1 MDAKR
6 GPEAKPAMEASH
18 EPEVV
23 AEGARDGAGVA
34 TAQLIETIKETS
46 CSVIIAFVLAFVF
59 RGFVI
64 EAFVIPTGSMAP
76 TLMGSHMR
84 FTSEDSGYSWAV
96 GPWDIER
103 DGMTARKVQGA
114 SGHAPISVHDPMT
127 GRKIEQAQ
135 VPIRWGDRIFVLK
148 YLYSLNDPNRFDVV
162 VFKNPRNPTV
172 NYIKRLLGL
181 PGEMVALVDGDV
193 FVRRPS
199 PQDPQ
204 VVDGNHVNQWALP
217 GWKIARKPERAQRAM
232 WQQIFSSE
240 YEPRD
245 DALLPAE
252 QAGLRGW
259 VSPWIPVGQG
269 EDGQAWK
276 RIGRGGYANEG
287 TGGSGG
293 SLGGGVS
300 GGGGGGGGGTL
311 LEWNSLARPIM
322 DSYAYNESP
331 VRASREFPVS
341 DLRLTA
347 SWVPKDA
354 QSVISGVLTARGH
367 TYVIRLGAD
376 GQSEFLMGEG
386 TDKRVTL
393 RQMEMVQGAKAGKK
407 LALDTP
413 HRVEFW
419 FVDQTLQLW
428 MNDELLGSAAY
439 EWDIRKRVESSIR
452 GTLEEVMMGPE
463 YLTEESNYV
472 RPRVWFAFE
481 GGKFEVMNVGL
492 WRDIHYQADTYRL
505 FNENG
510 QEHSRAHQPAQAT
523 HPMTPLMLD
532 GEEFFACGDNSP
544 QSLDGRLLDKPHPWV
559 ERIDPDIGVIHRDLL
574 IGRAFFV
581 YFPSPYRRGQL
592 PVPDVG
598 KMRWIW

>member
-1 MDAKR
+1 MNEV
-6 GPEAKPAMEASH
+6 EAPH
-18 EPEVV
+18 
-23 AEGARDGAGVA
+23 
-34 TAQLIETIKETS
+34 LIETVKETV

-96 GPWDIER
+96 GPWDVER
-103 DGMTARKVQGA
+103 DGMTARRVQGA
-114 SGHAPISVHDPMT
+114 EGRAPISVHDPMT
-127 GRKIEQAQ
+127 GRRIEQAD

-148 YLYSLNDPNRFDVV
+148 YLYSLNDPQRFDVV

-193 FVRRPS
+193 FVRRVTPE
-199 PQDPQ
+199 DPE
-204 VVDGNHVNQWALP
+204 VLGDGGVNQWALP
-217 GWKIARKPERAQRAM
+217 GWEIARKPERAQRAM

-245 DALLPAE
+245 EALLPVE
-252 QAGLRGW
+252 QRGLRGW
-259 VSPWIPVGQG
+259 VSPWVTVGQG
-269 EDGQAWK
+269 ESGNAWK
-276 RIGRGGYANEG
+276 RTGRGGYAYEG
-287 TGGSGG
+287 TGE
-293 SLGGGVS
+293 
-300 GGGGGGGGGTL
+300 TI

-331 VRASREFPVS
+331 VRTSREFPVS

-347 SWVPKDA
+347 SWVPKSEK
-354 QSVISGVLTARGH
+354 SVISGVLTARGH
-367 TYVIRLGAD
+367 TFVIRLGAD
-376 GQSEFLMGEG
+376 GTREFLMGEG

-393 RQMEMVQGAKAGKK
+393 RSMDVLGGVAGRKVE
-407 LALDTP
+407 LGTP
-413 HRVEFW
+413 QRVEFW
-419 FVDQTLQLW
+419 FVDQSLQLW
-428 MNDELLGSAAY
+428 INDELVGSAKY
-439 EWDIRKRVESSIR
+439 QWDIRKRVESSIR
-452 GTLEEVMMGPE
+452 GTLEQVMGGSE

-481 GGKFEVMNVGL
+481 GGGGFEVRNVGL
-492 WRDIHYQADTYRL
+492 WRDVHYQADTYRL
-505 FNENG
+505 FNESG
-510 QEHSRAHQPAQAT
+510 LEHSRAHQPALGT
-523 HPMTPLMLD
+523 HPMTPLVLD
-532 GEEFFACGDNSP
+532 GNEFFACGDNSP
-544 QSLDGRLLDKPHPWV
+544 QSLDGRLLDEPHPWIK
-559 ERIDPDIGVIHRDLL
+559 RMNPDVGVIHRDLL

-581 YFPSPYRRGQL
+581 YFPSPYRRGQM
-592 PVPDVG
+592 PVPDAG